1 MNVLLEEYTSAFGG
15 SRNAMFRLKE
25 NWGMLHQRFDGVEK
39 LWKKLRKTTDLEE
52 YKSLS
57 AVERAQAAYDTGR
70 AENELQLRAY
80 LDAVLEAQEELE
92 AEAAA
97 EMEGRISDLKCL
109 RCDGAMIDH
118 GPFTFKLGEESLFFS
133 DINRLMSGSLTL
145 HLLRCESCGKVE
157 FFAPD
162 K

>member
-1 MNVLLEEYTSAFGG
+1 MERCIFCGREL
-15 SRNAMFRLKE
+15 SRFQK
-25 NWGMLHQRFDGVEK
+25 
-39 LWKKLRKTTDLEE
+39 KKLHCGTENQTVCGACRDK

-70 AENELQLRAY
+70 AENAAQLRAY
-80 LDAVLEAQEELE
+80 LDAVQEAQEELE

-97 EMEGRISDLKCL
+97 EAESRISDLKCL

-162 K
+162 T

>member
-1 MNVLLEEYTSAFGG
+1 MERCIFCGREL
-15 SRNAMFRLKE
+15 SRLQK
-25 NWGMLHQRFDGVEK
+25 
-39 LWKKLRKTTDLEE
+39 KKLHCGTENQTVCGACRDK

-70 AENELQLRAY
+70 AENAVQLRAY
-80 LDAVLEAQEELE
+80 LDTVQQAREEQEAK
-92 AEAAA
+92 EAAA
-97 EMEGRISDLKCL
+97 VESRITDLKCM

-118 GPFTFKLGEESLFFS
+118 GEFTFKLGEESFFFS
-133 DINRLMSGSLTL
+133 DINRLMSGSLTMR
-145 HLLRCESCGKVE
+145 LLRCESCGKVE

>member
-1 MNVLLEEYTSAFGG
+1 MERCIFCGREL
-15 SRNAMFRLKE
+15 SRLQK
-25 NWGMLHQRFDGVEK
+25 
-39 LWKKLRKTTDLEE
+39 KKLHCGNSNQTLCADCRDR

-70 AENELQLRAY
+70 AENMAQLREY
-80 LDAVLEAQEELE
+80 LDTVYEAREQRE
-92 AEAAA
+92 AEAA
-97 EMEGRISDLKCL
+97 ETESRISDLKCL

-162 K
+162 EEK

>member
-1 MNVLLEEYTSAFGG
+1 MERCIFCGREL
-15 SRNAMFRLKE
+15 SRFQK
-25 NWGMLHQRFDGVEK
+25 
-39 LWKKLRKTTDLEE
+39 KKLHCGTENQTVCGGCRDK
-52 YKSLS
+52 YKSLP

-70 AENELQLRAY
+70 AENGSQLRAY
-80 LDAVLEAQEELE
+80 LDAVQEAQAERE

-97 EMEGRISDLKCL
+97 EAESRISDLKCL

-162 K
+162 T

>member
-1 MNVLLEEYTSAFGG
+1 MERCIFCGREL
-15 SRNAMFRLKE
+15 SRLQK
-25 NWGMLHQRFDGVEK
+25 
-39 LWKKLRKTTDLEE
+39 KKLHCGTENQTVCGTCRDK

>member
-1 MNVLLEEYTSAFGG
+1 MNGG
-15 SRNAMFRLKE
+15 NIMERCIFCGRELSRLQK
-25 NWGMLHQRFDGVEK
+25 
-39 LWKKLRKTTDLEE
+39 KKLHCGTENQTVCGACRDK

-70 AENELQLRAY
+70 AENMAQLREY
-80 LDAVLEAQEELE
+80 LDMVQEAREQRE
-92 AEAAA
+92 AEAA
-97 EMEGRISDLKCL
+97 ETESRISDLKCL

-145 HLLRCESCGKVE
+145 RLLRCESCGKVE

-162 K
+162 T